1 MTQTADPFFDRALL
15 AVLPVFAKAVISPVG
30 RAESDIA
37 KATAAA
43 VQMAEQA
50 VLQRRGRN
58 TALMGKQRK
67 NTLSRGLALDK
78 VLERAKTQWPHMRD
92 EHEVQRMREQLSPQ
106 TEAQLSH
113 LLDLATCDFRAAVAK
128 ACGEA
133 IT

>member
-15 AVLPVFAKAVISPVG
+15 AVLPVFASSLTSPVG
-30 RAESDIA
+30 RAESGIA

-50 VLQRRGRN
+50 VLQRRARN

-78 VLERAKTQWPHMRD
+78 VLERAKAQWPHMRE
-92 EHEVQRMREQLSPQ
+92 EHEVQRMREQLSPR
-106 TEAQLSH
+106 TEHELHH
-113 LLDLATCDFRAAVAK
+113 LLLLTDEEFRSKVTK